1 MFLHSDLSMHEGFGE
16 FPKENFVH
24 GWVVGFLESGLINVV
39 YKRDDGNYAVLEPDN
54 D

>member
-24 GWVVGFLESGLINVV
+24 GWVVGFQVMPSPNT
-39 YKRDDGNYAVLEPDN
+39 KRQR
-54 D
+54 